1 MLHRLGNR
9 LRAEHGASLVG
20 TLASL
25 VAVAVLAVLLVPS
38 LMGGSSK
45 QQQAQLSSATAQAN
59 DVEAT
64 SLLENAQTAM
74 STYQASGNGYAGA
87 TPASLHLIDPEVP
100 ISGPGQ
106 AYLASV
112 SAATDSYTLVA
123 FNPLTGNT
131 FTLADT
137 NGAVTKTC
145 TVAGRGGC
153 QPGGTW

>member
-1 MLHRLGNR
+1 MS
-9 LRAEHGASLVG
+9 LRSERGASLVG

-25 VAVAVLAVLLVPS
+25 VAVAILAVLLVPS
-38 LMGGSSK
+38 LMGGDSK
-45 QQQAQLSSATAQAN
+45 KQQAQMASATAQAN

-64 SLLENAQTAM
+64 SLLDSAQTAM
-74 STYQASGNGYAGA
+74 TTYQASANSYAGA
-87 TPASLHLIDPEVP
+87 TPAALHSLDPEIPV
-100 ISGPGQ
+100 SGPGQ

-112 SAATDSYTLVA
+112 SATNDSYTLVA

-131 FTLADT
+131 FTLAD
-137 NGAVTKTC
+137 NAGALTKTC